1 MDNNLTNIDMVNEDD
16 FRLLRL
22 IESSP
27 EISQREISKKSSLSL
42 GKVNYCLKSLS
53 EKGLVKI
60 KRFSRSER
68 KVGYIYVL
76 TPEGIKTKSLMTID
90 FLRQKLAEY
99 EALQD
104 EIASLKNELVVTKA
118 GEKQMDLAFD
128 NGYWRALRQ

>member
-1 MDNNLTNIDMVNEDD
+1 MVDNLTNIDMVNEDD

-42 GKVNYCLKSLS
+42 GKVNYCLKSLCD
-53 EKGLVKI
+53 KGLIKI

-128 NGYWRALRQ
+128 NGY

>member
-1 MDNNLTNIDMVNEDD
+1 VDNNLTNIDMVNEDD

-53 EKGLVKI
+53 EKGLIKI

-76 TPEGIKTKSLMTID
+76 TPKGIKTKSLMTID

-99 EALQD
+99 EVLQD
-104 EIASLKNELVVTKA
+104 EIASLKNELEVTRS
-118 GEKQMDLAFD
+118 GEKQMDLTFD
-128 NGYWRALRQ
+128 NGD

>member
-1 MDNNLTNIDMVNEDD
+1 MGNNLTNIDMVNEDD

-53 EKGLVKI
+53 EKGLIKI

-99 EALQD
+99 EVLQD
-104 EIASLKNELVVTKA
+104 EITSLKNELEVTKA
-118 GEKQMDLAFD
+118 GEKQMDLTFD
-128 NGYWRALRQ
+128 NEH

>member
-1 MDNNLTNIDMVNEDD
+1 MVNNLTNIDMVNEDG

-53 EKGLVKI
+53 EKGLIKI

-99 EALQD
+99 EVLQD
-104 EIASLKNELVVTKA
+104 EITSLKNELEVTRA
-118 GEKQMDLAFD
+118 GEKQMDLTFD
-128 NGYWRALRQ
+128 NEH

>member
-1 MDNNLTNIDMVNEDD
+1 NLTNIDMVNEDD

-53 EKGLVKI
+53 EKGLIKI

-76 TPEGIKTKSLMTID
+76 TPKGLKTKSLMTID

-104 EIASLKNELVVTKA
+104 EIASLKNELEVTKA
-118 GEKQMDLAFD
+118 GEKQMDLTFD
-128 NGYWRALRQ
+128 NGH

>member
-1 MDNNLTNIDMVNEDD
+1 MVNEDG

-53 EKGLVKI
+53 EKGLIKI

-99 EALQD
+99 EVLQD
-104 EIASLKNELVVTKA
+104 EITSLKNELEVTRA
-118 GEKQMDLAFD
+118 GEKQMDLTFD
-128 NGYWRALRQ
+128 NGRLRTTEAALYTRCRRN

>member
-1 MDNNLTNIDMVNEDD
+1 MVNEDD

-76 TPEGIKTKSLMTID
+76 TPKGLKTKSLMTID

-118 GEKQMDLAFD
+118 GEKQMDLTFD
-128 NGYWRALRQ
+128 NGH